1 MSLKGV
7 AKDTLA
13 IVEQG
18 GYTAPSGV
26 WRPIAEARDRAIRDT
41 RLYTPDQLRRL
52 IRLASPGGPPPTTE
66 VREGTT
72 QAVARILVQEEGVE
86 DLVLLN
92 FASARNPGGGF
103 IRGAKAQEEDVTRCS
118 ALYPCLL
125 AQPTYYDENR
135 AEPSLLYTDHLIA
148 SPGVP
153 FFRDDNRS
161 LLEEPFMAS
170 VLTAPAPNAGQHLRQ
185 FPGAHEEVDAALRRR
200 AGYVLAVARDLG
212 HRVLLLGAWGCGV
225 FRNDPERVTDTFATW
240 LGSVEL
246 AGAFDRV
253 VFAVIDG
260 QPGQPTLSAF
270 EERFRTPG

>member
-66 VREGTT
+66 VWEGTT

-92 FASARNPGGGF
+92 FASARF
-103 IRGAKAQEEDVTRCS
+103 WS
-118 ALYPCLL
+118 
-125 AQPTYYDENR
+125 
-135 AEPSLLYTDHLIA
+135 
-148 SPGVP
+148 
-153 FFRDDNRS
+153 
-161 LLEEPFMAS
+161 
-170 VLTAPAPNAGQHLRQ
+170 
-185 FPGAHEEVDAALRRR
+185 
-200 AGYVLAVARDLG
+200 
-212 HRVLLLGAWGCGV
+212 
-225 FRNDPERVTDTFATW
+225 
-240 LGSVEL
+240 
-246 AGAFDRV
+246 
-253 VFAVIDG
+253 
-260 QPGQPTLSAF
+260 
-270 EERFRTPG
+270 